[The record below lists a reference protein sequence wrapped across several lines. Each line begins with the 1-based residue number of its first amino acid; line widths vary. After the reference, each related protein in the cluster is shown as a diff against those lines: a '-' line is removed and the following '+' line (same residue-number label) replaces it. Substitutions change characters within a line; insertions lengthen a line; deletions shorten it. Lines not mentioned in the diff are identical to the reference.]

1 MEREGSVASWRGEAL
16 VDRACLIIG
25 RDPREAM
32 AWIVRE
38 RRLSRG
44 IAQRVRLTL
53 IHDDGALDDAVRDAA
68 AEGPAQW
75 VRVAGEI
82 RAGDLLIVLPPD
94 NLVEGERIRFVDDR
108 EATGA
113 TARVEVR
120 EATDPRLVHAARSGG
135 DR

>member
-1 MEREGSVASWRGEAL
+1 
-16 VDRACLIIG
+16 
-25 RDPREAM
+25 M